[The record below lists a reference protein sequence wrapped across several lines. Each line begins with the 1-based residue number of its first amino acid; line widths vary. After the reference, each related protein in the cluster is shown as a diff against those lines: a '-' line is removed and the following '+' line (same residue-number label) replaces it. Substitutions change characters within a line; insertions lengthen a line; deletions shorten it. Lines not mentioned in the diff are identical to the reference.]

1 MGSLSS
7 PKLPAGP
14 THAHHPAA
22 AEPPKAWP
30 GCPSPSPSQTLHMQ
44 VEETGLQWVLDP
56 SSTLFPKR
64 DSSHGQLSAA
74 CGQGSRAG
82 HAQRARRLRAGLP
95 RSGMRRERS
104 ACGRGSWTEHAH
116 GLLPDS
122 AIRAGEGRAA
132 RSSTRESALHV
143 REVPEKGGSATNA
156 HAHTPAPAA
165 SLSEGLAAPA
175 SPTQPPT
182 SPLSCPS
189 GPVQAQGLILAPS
202 KRSPGAP
209 G

>member
-1 MGSLSS
+1 MPITRLQLSLQRLGQGAHPPLPVKRCICRLRKQGCSGCWIHLPLSFPKGTVATDSS
-7 PKLPAGP
+7 APPAGRAP
-14 THAHHPAA
+14 
-22 AEPPKAWP
+22 
-30 GCPSPSPSQTLHMQ
+30 
-44 VEETGLQWVLDP
+44 
-56 SSTLFPKR
+56 
-64 DSSHGQLSAA
+64 
-74 CGQGSRAG
+74 RAG

-122 AIRAGEGRAA
+122 AIRAREGRAA

-202 KRSPGAP
+202 KRSPRAP